1 MSFIKDFWSN
11 IATTMDRNRL
21 MDSVE
26 STREMLTND
35 TLPPFK
41 EAMEYGAF
49 KGVTPFKS
57 TPIRNFNN
65 VFMREVDA
73 RRNWIESDTIILS
86 RLVNEFAELSEAVEK
101 HFAQRNS
108 PRLAMT
114 YQQLTFMRL
123 IELVRFCGR
132 YSRRM
137 LHYTYACETP
147 AEFSKVSVANAI
159 PKGERKWL
167 EENAV
172 GYCRSMKMLS
182 MPMKE
187 ILKQIQGMPDT
198 VYDPEQED
206 AVASVVGARKIDPLA
221 LGYIPVISALFW
233 SLGSRWVEWQAAEL
247 QEARAER
254 ELVQLYLA
262 QLKAARNGDF
272 DAATEKVIKVQEDR
286 LNDLTYEIVKLSKRY
301 GVDPNG

>member
-1 MSFIKDFWSN
+1 MSFIKDFWGN
-11 IATTMDRNRL
+11 IASSLDRGRM
-21 MDSVE
+21 MDSVA

-35 TLPPFK
+35 TLPPYK
-41 EAMEYGAF
+41 EAVEYGAF
-49 KGVTPFKS
+49 KAVTPFKS

-65 VFMREVDA
+65 IFMREVDH
-73 RRNWIESDTIILS
+73 RRNYIESSAIILT
-86 RLVNEFAELSEAVEK
+86 RLTNDFAELAEAVEK

-108 PRLAMT
+108 PKLAMT
-114 YQQLTFMRL
+114 YQHLTFLRL
-123 IELVRFCGR
+123 IELVRFTSR
-132 YSRRM
+132 YARRM

-147 AEFSKVSVANAI
+147 AEFAKVGASGGL

-167 EENAV
+167 EENAL

-182 MPMKE
+182 QPMRE
-187 ILKQIQGMPDT
+187 ILKQIQTMPDT

-233 SLGSRWVEWQAAEL
+233 SIGSRWVEWQAAEL

-254 ELVQLYLA
+254 ELVQLRLA
-262 QLKAARNGDF
+262 QLKAARGGNF
-272 DAATEKVIKVQEDR
+272 DAATDKVIKVQEDR
-286 LNDLTYEIVKLSKRY
+286 LNDLTYEIVKLSERY
-301 GVDPNG
+301 GVDPNA